1 LLVSARAYRISTSC
15 QATGETNFHCGGGRQ
30 STLQKIDT
38 TRNPNGSNPASG
50 RALRRG
56 FTETFVA
63 ATLAYICKSRE
74 SPRRDILRDINAA
87 VGTAAI
93 TPGQQQGVQTGLRR
107 GVPEADISVDGQR
120 AQRDNHSQ
128 RAFRHVMGKGATE
141 RIVLI
146 SLSFSLE
153 VSFH

>member
-1 LLVSARAYRISTSC
+1 M
-15 QATGETNFHCGGGRQ
+15 
-30 STLQKIDT
+30 
-38 TRNPNGSNPASG
+38 
-50 RALRRG
+50 
-56 FTETFVA
+56 
-63 ATLAYICKSRE
+63 
-74 SPRRDILRDINAA
+74 
-87 VGTAAI
+87 

-120 AQRDNHSQ
+120 AHRDNHSQ

-146 SLSFSLE
+146 SLSFILE